1 MSAPARIAI
10 AILCGLVLAAFIHLS
25 AVLAIPWL
33 GERDAFSRLRAT
45 MSVERSEL
53 VASPGGGANWLPS
66 PDPATAVAA
75 CGYNLDEGPVRISA
89 RTGPLFQSLSFHAR
103 AGGIFFAVTDRAAIR
118 GSLDLVIMTRQQLD
132 EALAREDEDDPTR
145 DVRIVT
151 PSREGLVIVR
161 VLAGL
166 PSQRSEA
173 EAAASSVSC
182 TIDVEPA
189 ER

>member
-1 MSAPARIAI
+1 
-10 AILCGLVLAAFIHLS
+10 
-25 AVLAIPWL
+25 
-33 GERDAFSRLRAT
+33 
-45 MSVERSEL
+45 
-53 VASPGGGANWLPS
+53 
-66 PDPATAVAA
+66 VAA

-145 DVRIVT
+145 DVRIIS

-166 PSQRSEA
+166 PSQRLEA